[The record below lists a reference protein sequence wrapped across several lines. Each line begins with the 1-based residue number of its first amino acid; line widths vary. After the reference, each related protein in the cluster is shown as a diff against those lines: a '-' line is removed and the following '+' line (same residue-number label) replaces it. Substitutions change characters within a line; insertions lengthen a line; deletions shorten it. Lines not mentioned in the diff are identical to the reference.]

1 MRDDFGYKQ
10 LWMAG
15 LAAGEPG
22 EIYPLRRGADFSG
35 KSVYFCFLTEDDY
48 NKNTGADLNLGDD
61 EVGCL

>member
-22 EIYPLRRGADFSG
+22 EFTLSDGEQISP
-35 KSVYFCFLTEDDY
+35 E
-48 NKNTGADLNLGDD
+48 NLYIFAF
-61 EVGCL
+61 